1 MQKLGTAKTIRFED
15 YLIISLSGKWEQA
28 FGRLPEFEVKLD
40 KREGV
45 LARDNYSYKKYQK
58 ELANKKKQE
67 EKRQSKLAKK
77 NAQAKADPERTP
89 NEDVAS

>member
-40 KREGV
+40 SNGRMHLV
-45 LARDNYSYKKYQK
+45 ST
-58 ELANKKKQE
+58 
-67 EKRQSKLAKK
+67 
-77 NAQAKADPERTP
+77 TP
-89 NEDVAS
+89 VHKIDTV